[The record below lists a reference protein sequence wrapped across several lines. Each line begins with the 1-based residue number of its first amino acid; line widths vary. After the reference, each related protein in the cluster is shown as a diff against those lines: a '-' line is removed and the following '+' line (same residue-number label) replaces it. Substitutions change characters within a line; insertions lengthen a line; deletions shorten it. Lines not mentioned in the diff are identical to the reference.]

1 MTTEEIIERIR
12 QLIEDELNEEVDFNW
27 AIAVQDEANDQLSMC
42 LRGNERILSGCII
55 SIIGAA
61 NIQGH
66 NLAIIAAYCLAEAYG
81 FKEFRNAQKFA
92 DHLMNCTKL
101 YADMQG
107 DKTFS

>member
-1 MTTEEIIERIR
+1 MTTEEIIEKIR
-12 QLIEDELNEEVDFNW
+12 RLIEDADFNA
-27 AIAVQDEANDQLSMC
+27 AIAVQDDANDQISMC
-42 LRGNERILSGCII
+42 LRGNERILSGCIL

-81 FKEFRNAQKFA
+81 FREFRNAQKFA
-92 DHLMNCTKL
+92 EHLMNCTKL
-101 YADMQG
+101 YAEMHG